1 MIIPKYRRP
10 IEYINHKPY
19 VLFGII
25 PINRVKN
32 ATLIKEW
39 LGCDTAFKVHLPVRK
54 HFSSISI
61 TMIISIIMNRP
72 SFHRCK
78 SDGRPIS
85 GPLFGRKLAFGV
97 FEV

>member
-39 LGCDTAFKVHLPVRK
+39 LGCDTAFKVHSK
-54 HFSSISI
+54 GEYWFCDEIEEI
-61 TMIISIIMNRP
+61 
-72 SFHRCK
+72 
-78 SDGRPIS
+78 DWE
-85 GPLFGRKLAFGV
+85 
-97 FEV
+97 EVEESNE